1 MSPYLFR
8 AGHEF
13 KLNSCFQNAVKIK
26 IKIKI
31 PQLFRPPLDLPF

>member
-1 MSPYLFR
+1 MSPYPIR

-13 KLNSCFQNAVKIK
+13 KLDSCFQNVVK